1 MDITDFFNI
10 NTAIVHN
17 AASKD
22 IPDEFRLWETSPNI
36 CKNFFDWIRNSSDTG
51 SLKLDIT
58 SDISEVVEE
67 LSRAE
72 FLAIPHRSDNSNGW
86 RSIVLHGLCSIMTE
100 APYNYVNLGIVD
112 KSVKE
117 TWTDASKF
125 FPKTLAWID
134 QYVPFKTF
142 SRIRIMVLDP
152 GGYILPHKDL
162 QQSFLGGGLNIAFTN
177 PEGTEFAVED
187 NGLIPW
193 EPGDIRMINIG
204 KLHSIRNLGSKPRIH
219 MLAYPPLMEE
229 WTLDSM
235 KLVCRSYENMKKD
248 KHTND

>member
-1 MDITDFFNI
+1 MDITEFFNT
-10 NTAIVHN
+10 NKQLDHN

-22 IPDEFRLWETSPNI
+22 IPDEFMLWESSPDI
-36 CKNFFDWIRNSSDTG
+36 CKNFFNWIRNDSNTG
-51 SLKLDIT
+51 SLKLDII

-67 LSRAE
+67 LSRSE
-72 FLAIPHRSDNSNGW
+72 FLAIPHRADNSNGW

-100 APYNYVNLGIVD
+100 APYNYVELGIVD
-112 KSVKE
+112 KSIKE

-125 FPKTLAWID
+125 FPKTLSWID
-134 QYVPFKTF
+134 QHVPFNTF
-142 SRIRIMVLDP
+142 SRIRVMVLDP

-162 QQSFLGGGLNIAFTN
+162 QSSFLGGGLNIAFTN

-193 EPGDIRMINIG
+193 EPGDVRMINIG

-219 MLAYPPLMEE
+219 MLVYPPLMEDWNLE
-229 WTLDSM
+229 AM
-235 KLVCRSYENMKKD
+235 KLVCKSYKNMKKD
-248 KHTND
+248 KNTHD

>member
-10 NTAIVHN
+10 NKQLEHN
-17 AASKD
+17 ASSKD
-22 IPDEFRLWETSPNI
+22 IPEEFLSWESSPDR
-36 CKNFFDWIRNSSDTG
+36 CKTFFDWIRNDSNTG
-51 SLKLDIT
+51 SLKLDIV
-58 SDISEVVEE
+58 SDISEVIDE

-72 FLAIPHRSDNSNGW
+72 FLAIPHRADNSNGW

-100 APYNYVNLGIVD
+100 APYNYVDLGIVD
-112 KSVKE
+112 KSTKE

-134 QYVPFKTF
+134 QHVPFKTF
-142 SRIRIMVLDP
+142 SRIRVMVLDP

-162 QQSFLGGGLNIAFTN
+162 PSSFLGGGLNIAFTN

-193 EPGDIRMINIG
+193 EPGDVRMINIG
-204 KLHSIRNLGSKPRIH
+204 KLHSIRNLGSTPRIH
-219 MLAYPPLMEE
+219 MLVYPPAMEE
-229 WTLDSM
+229 WNLEAM
-235 KLVCRSYENMKKD
+235 KLVCSSYENMKKL
-248 KHTND
+248 KNI